1 MLNQT
6 NISLPAGV
14 KDSLPDEADRIEK
27 IEKCIL
33 SVMENCGFR
42 RVITPFLEYLDVLS
56 IGLGADL
63 RDKVFKF
70 IDPASGRVVAIRPD
84 ITPQIARVVATRMR
98 DYRLPLRVC
107 YNEKVFRYQEP
118 RSGRPREIQQIG
130 AELITKKPSPEADAE
145 VIVTAIKA
153 LKGLRIKDFKI
164 DIGNVGFVR
173 GILDSLATGDEEKE
187 RIKNAIA
194 LKDGSELEKILDGLG
209 RDATDRDKK
218 ALGIITSL
226 FGGNEVLEKALNI
239 AFNKQ
244 ARVAVE
250 NLARVLKIL
259 DAKGFK
265 RFITIDMAEIRGF
278 DYYTGIIFEG
288 FAKGA
293 GKAIMAGG
301 RYDSLMQKYGYPC
314 AAVGFAFDIEN
325 IAATMTH

>member
-1 MLNQT
+1 M
-6 NISLPAGV
+6 
-14 KDSLPDEADRIEK
+14 
-27 IEKCIL
+27 
-33 SVMENCGFR
+33 
-42 RVITPFLEYLDVLS
+42 
-56 IGLGADL
+56 
-63 RDKVFKF
+63 
-70 IDPASGRVVAIRPD
+70 
-84 ITPQIARVVATRMR
+84 
-98 DYRLPLRVC
+98 
-107 YNEKVFRYQEP
+107 
-118 RSGRPREIQQIG
+118 
-130 AELITKKPSPEADAE
+130 
-145 VIVTAIKA
+145 
-153 LKGLRIKDFKI
+153 
-164 DIGNVGFVR
+164 
-173 GILDSLATGDEEKE
+173 DSLATGDEEKE

-194 LKDGSELEKILDGLG
+194 LKDGSELAKILDGLG

-218 ALGIITSL
+218 ALGVITSL
-226 FGGNEVLEKALNI
+226 FGGKEVLEKALSI